1 MSAQLNSTQIAQIL
15 AQVNQA
21 GIDLSNPQA
30 ITDFAS
36 SLTEVKPKATRVYK
50 LPTDSNRCVARVW
63 SSGSGL
69 DQCSKPRNSKVDG
82 CEYCIMHH
90 KEALESTIPCQFS
103 EDGNRKV
110 GLFMGRIDEP
120 IPYKNQAGEIV
131 IIWNTPEMKAIVAE
145 ELKNGASYCKFI
157 KEAGF
162 KRVPVVHRVRKSTK
176 PATEPKAPTQPKP
189 SKAKKGSRKS
199 NPDMPKKA
207 QNAYMFY
214 IAAKRDELKAQL
226 LADFILANPNSTP
239 EEQKK
244 SNSIARVAQLA
255 GSNWKNLSDSD
266 KQPWKA
272 LEEADKARYTLE
284 MEAYKSNSNSQPSLA
299 SETGESS
306 NEPTESPTE
315 SPAESSTSEPAGD
328 QLECEEIEI
337 NGITYLYDASSGQLY
352 TEDCEPCGIYKDG
365 QIISQ

>member
-1 MSAQLNSTQIAQIL
+1 MSAQLNSTQIAQLL
-15 AQVNQA
+15 AQVQSQ

-50 LPTDSNRCVARVW
+50 LPEDSNRCVARVW
-63 SSGSGL
+63 SKLGNGEER
-69 DQCSKPRNSKVDG
+69 CSKPRNSKVDG

-90 KEALESTIPCQFS
+90 KEALESTVPCQFS

-131 IIWNTPEMKAIVAE
+131 IIWNTPEMKATVAD

-162 KRVPVVHRVRKSTK
+162 KRVPTVHRVRKSTK
-176 PATEPKAPTQPKP
+176 PTTEPKAPVQPKP
-189 SKAKKGSRKS
+189 KGKAGKGS
-199 NPDMPKKA
+199 KKA
-207 QNAYMFY
+207 NNTGIKRPQNAYMFY

-226 LADFILANPNSTP
+226 LADFIAANPNSTP
-239 EEQKK
+239 DEQKK

-255 GSNWKNLSDSD
+255 GSIWKSLSDD
-266 KQPWKA
+266 LKAPWKA
-272 LEEADKARYTLE
+272 LEEADKARYTQ
-284 MEAYKSNSNSQPSLA
+284 AYKSTNEIPEQTQAEPGEATPISSNQPA
-299 SETGESS
+299 SEAAE
-306 NEPTESPTE
+306 
-315 SPAESSTSEPAGD
+315 PAE

-337 NGITYLYDASSGQLY
+337 NGITYLFDASSSQLY
-352 TEDCEPCGIYKDG
+352 TEDCEPCGFLRDG
-365 QIISQ
+365 QIVQE

>member
-63 SSGSGL
+63 STGSGL

-120 IPYKNQAGEIV
+120 IPYKNLAGEIV
-131 IIWNTPEMKAIVAE
+131 IIWNTPEMKATVAE

-176 PATEPKAPTQPKP
+176 PVAEPKAPTQPKA
-189 SKAKKGSRKS
+189 SKAKGKVSKAKDP
-199 NPDMPKKA
+199 NAPKKA

-244 SNSIARVAQLA
+244 SNSIARVAELA

-284 MEAYKSNSNSQPSLA
+284 MEAYKSNSTPEQTTQSSTQSSPQSSTQSPANEA
-299 SETGESS
+299 GKSS
-306 NEPTESPTE
+306 NEQPEQ
-315 SPAESSTSEPAGD
+315 

-337 NGITYLYDASSGQLY
+337 NGITYLYDASSGQLF

-365 QIISQ
+365 QISSN